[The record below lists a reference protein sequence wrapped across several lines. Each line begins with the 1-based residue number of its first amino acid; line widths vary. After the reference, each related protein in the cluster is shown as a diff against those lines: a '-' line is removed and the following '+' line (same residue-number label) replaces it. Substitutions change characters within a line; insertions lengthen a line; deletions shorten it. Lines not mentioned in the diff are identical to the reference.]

1 MPGPKRSRRE
11 RTDEWASIKRWTL
24 WPEQE
29 LYEQIRPLVLFH
41 ETAGERAKEIDVPQR
56 TLSRKADEFE
66 RYGMQSLFL
75 SGEQGGARETG
86 KTLPPEIRKL
96 IVDLHVELPT
106 MSWREIA
113 EVCSIRYG
121 RRPDHKSVKH
131 IATATPPPSLQSR
144 RYQPW
149 HQIPDPA
156 ERKLAAI
163 RLHAEGWSITSIA
176 EYLATSRH
184 TIYDTLQRW
193 TEEGVAGLDV
203 KPKTNK
209 GVRKATLSVRN
220 EIRKLQEN
228 PLLGE
233 WRVHT
238 ALLRMGIE
246 VSPATCGRIMAANR
260 QLYGLEKPKRQPRAK
275 LEMPF
280 RASRR
285 HEFWSADIRYIE
297 EHLLPDPRPVYVI
310 TIFENFSRSV
320 LSSAISATQNQW
332 DYLAVLAD
340 AIRRYGAPEA
350 LVTDGGG
357 QFYSTVAVQL
367 YDMLGIRKERIDP
380 GEPWENYAET
390 LLYVIWNLE
399 NSHITCIMW
408 TTSAFLLKS
417 FQRMAGVF
425 HIISIQR
432 RLADHAFSNA
442 RTWPEIQQAHQT
454 WWQNYNAEHHYAHRE
469 RQDGRH
475 SPAEVLRG
483 VLGRTYPEEVL
494 SRALYATQF
503 TRHLDRHG
511 YLKFKHWRFFGKNGL
526 AGEEVSVWVYEHTL
540 KVEHQATTLSLYSV
554 RLSPDR
560 ASITEVK
567 NARRLETHFRSP
579 QLDLWQL
586 SDTDWLLALRRPE
599 PSPRKKPSK
608 IVALAEQ
615 LVLPEFG
622 ATG

>member
-1 MPGPKRSRRE
+1 MPGLKRERRA
-11 RTDEWASIKRWTL
+11 RTDEWGSIQQWTL

-41 ETAGERAKEIDVPQR
+41 ETAGERAREIDVPQR

-66 RYGMQSLFL
+66 RDGMQSLFS

-86 KTLPPEIRKL
+86 KSLPEEVRQL
-96 IVDLHVELPT
+96 IVDLHAELPT

-113 EVCSIRYG
+113 EVCYIRYG

-131 IATATPPPSLQSR
+131 IATSSPPSSLQAR

-156 ERKLAAI
+156 ERKLAVI
-163 RLHAEGWSITSIA
+163 RLHSEGWSITSIA
-176 EYLATSRH
+176 AYMQTTRP
-184 TIYDTLQRW
+184 TIYATLQRW
-193 TEEGVAGLDV
+193 TEEGVAGLEE
-203 KPKTNK
+203 KSRARKQP
-209 GVRKATLSVRN
+209 RKATLQVRN
-220 EIRKLQEN
+220 EIRKLQQN

-233 WRVHT
+233 WRMHA
-238 ALLRMGIE
+238 ALLRIGIE

-260 QLYGLEKPKRQPRAK
+260 QLYGIEKKPPRAPRPK

-280 RASRR
+280 KAIRR
-285 HEFWSADIRYIE
+285 HEYWSCDVRYIE

-310 TIFENFSRSV
+310 TIFENFSRMV
-320 LSSAISATQNQW
+320 LSSKISATQNQW

-340 AIRRYGAPEA
+340 ALRRYGAPEA
-350 LVTDGGG
+350 IVTDGGG
-357 QFYSTVAVQL
+357 IFYSNQAIQL

-380 GEPWENYAET
+380 GEPWQDYAET
-390 LLYVIWNLE
+390 L
-399 NSHITCIMW
+399 
-408 TTSAFLLKS
+408 F
-417 FQRMAGVF
+417 
-425 HIISIQR
+425 SIQR

-454 WWQNYNAEHHYAHRE
+454 WWTNYNTEHHYAHRE

-475 SPAEVLRG
+475 SPVDVLREM
-483 VLGRTYPEEVL
+483 LGRTYPPEVL
-494 SRALYATQF
+494 SRVLYATQF

-511 YLKFKHWRFFGKNGL
+511 YIRFKNWRIFGEDGL
-526 AGEEVSVWVYEHTL
+526 AGAQVSVWFYEGTL
-540 KVEHQATTLSLYSV
+540 KIEYQTTALSLYSV
-554 RLSPDR
+554 RLAPDHQ
-560 ASITEVK
+560 ITEVM
-567 NARRLETHFRSP
+567 NPRRLETRFRSP

-586 SDTDWLLALRRPE
+586 SDTEWLLALRRPE
-599 PSPRKKPSK
+599 SGRRKKRSK

-615 LVLPEFG
+615 LVLLEFG